1 MPGVPSPDNPL
12 MPATP
17 GWNYS
22 NILPFAQR
30 QQPAEP
36 VQGTD
41 ESGRSQQFTAP
52 RTAFALPDVIR
63 ASVNELTSA
72 VTLPGRVAQGQ
83 VADTDLPRQA
93 IAASL
98 ALVAPGAG
106 RAAGAEALGV
116 RHAFEQIEHD
126 PFAVGGKELQF
137 IPVDH
142 DPFSVPS
149 GVPPAQF
156 TEEQLAKGREVPVS
170 TTMPRRGMGTLSQNA
185 QRQGQGA
192 DPILGLTDVIA
203 EQKHG
208 IAQVRTGVPKP
219 TALAMRARA
228 KAEEAI
234 EKAEK
239 AKRKKATS
247 S

>member
-116 RHAFEQIEHD
+116 RAFEQVEHD
-126 PFAVGGKELQF
+126 PFSAVQAVPKNLQF
-137 IPVDH
+137 TPVDH
-142 DPFSVPS
+142 DPFAIA
-149 GVPPAQF
+149 PAAGQRTF
-156 TEEQLAKGREVPVS
+156 TPEELARGRETPVS
-170 TTMPRRGMGTLSQNA
+170 LTSPAEGTQLDAGRQSQGFD
-185 QRQGQGA
+185 RT
-192 DPILGLTDVIA
+192 LGLTDVIA
-203 EQKHG
+203 EQKRG

-219 TALAMRARA
+219 TALALSARR

-234 EKAEK
+234 EAAEK
-239 AKRKKATS
+239 RKRKKGS
-247 S
+247 SS